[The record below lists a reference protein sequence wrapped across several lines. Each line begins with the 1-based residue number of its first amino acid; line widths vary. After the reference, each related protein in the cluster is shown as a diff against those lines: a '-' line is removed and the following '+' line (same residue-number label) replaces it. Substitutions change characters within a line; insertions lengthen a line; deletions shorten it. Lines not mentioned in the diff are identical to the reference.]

1 MPQAIGRKVLEG
13 YDQENLTLAT
23 FCSSAS
29 KQIFQGA
36 RASGFKSLGIIEE
49 TDDPHWYDA
58 FPGGKPDDFFT
69 VETYKDILKP
79 EVQAELRK
87 RNAYFIPTGTNQEEL
102 KEGNQ
107 EVELPYHGIRYS
119 MRLELNRSEQ
129 RKWLKDIA
137 GLAMAET
144 VKPSEIK
151 TGQQYL
157 VKRDGAKGGDGF
169 FLITSQ
175 KDYEEQ
181 IELRKKDG
189 RLFEKEI
196 DSLTIQEF
204 LDGPRYYIHFFQDP
218 LSKEGYECGRGHLEL
233 RGCDVRIESTAD
245 GRARI
250 VGMLPPE
257 KQTDPTFVVTGNSS
271 LVLRESLLKRAL
283 PQGRAVVD
291 ASRKLFRDG
300 EEMVGPWCLET
311 VVTDDLKIRPIEIT
325 GRQFGGT
332 NAATDHWYAELS
344 DAGTGRE
351 RSVRPMHMGERIAY
365 QIRQA
370 VDMSRLEEI
379 TS

>member
-1 MPQAIGRKVLEG
+1 MSKSIGRKVLEA
-13 YDQENLTLAT
+13 YDLDNLTIAT

-36 RASGFKSLGIIEE
+36 RALGFKSLGIMEGK
-49 TDDPHWYDA
+49 DDPHWYDA
-58 FPGGKPDDFFT
+58 FPGGKPDDFFV

-79 EVQAELRK
+79 EVQKKLRD
-87 RNAYFIPTGTNQEEL
+87 RNAYFVPTGTNQEEL

-107 EVELPYHGIRYS
+107 DVELPYHGIRYS

-137 GLAMAET
+137 GLPMADI

-151 TGQQYL
+151 IGKQYL
-157 VKRDGAKGGDGF
+157 IKRDGAKGGEGF
-169 FLITSQ
+169 FLVTSQNDYDEQITS
-175 KDYEEQ
+175 
-181 IELRKKDG
+181 RTGDG
-189 RLFEKEI
+189 RLLVGEH
-196 DSLTIQEF
+196 LTIQEF

-218 LSKEGYECGRGHLEL
+218 LSKEGYGCGKGHLEL

-250 VGMLPPE
+250 VSMLPPE
-257 KQTDPTFVVTGNSS
+257 KQNDPTFVVTGNSA
-271 LVLRESLLKRAL
+271 LVLRESLLKKAL
-283 PQGRAVVD
+283 PQGKMVVD
-291 ASRKLFRDG
+291 ASRKLFRDN
-300 EEMVGPWCLET
+300 EEMIGPFCLET
-311 VVTDDLKIRPIEIT
+311 VVTNDLQIRPIEIT

-351 RSVRPMHMGERIAY
+351 RAGRPMHMGERIVY

-370 VDMSRLEEI
+370 IEMDRLEEI